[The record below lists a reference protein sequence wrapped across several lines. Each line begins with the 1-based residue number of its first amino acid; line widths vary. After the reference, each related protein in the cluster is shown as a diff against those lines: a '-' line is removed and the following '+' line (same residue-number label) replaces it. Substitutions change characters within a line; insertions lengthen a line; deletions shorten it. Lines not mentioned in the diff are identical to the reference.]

1 MNSISTRYFTSRRLG
16 AGVAAFLALVLL
28 ALVLTAWRA
37 PQLLVLAGEGFPGP
51 TWPAPGNYATV
62 QGTTLP
68 EGQAPAQLPGV
79 PVQTRFEESGGRALL
94 MERGGVLQTEIYRDG
109 VIRDTRL
116 NSYSLVKS
124 LVGALV
130 LRAVADGR
138 IKSLDAPLRQIL
150 GADAPD
156 VTVGEVL
163 TMSSGLVMVPE
174 PPKTEDTSADD
185 HSFSPFGPLARIHA
199 YGIEKMMPEL
209 RVDRNMEGH
218 FHYQSA
224 NTALLGV
231 ALERVY
237 NQSLPDLL
245 SSLIWKP
252 AGAADA
258 HWRRYPAGRGVSA
271 YCCLYARPL
280 DWIRVGRFLLDN
292 GTLGKPFLP
301 QALWRDF
308 LMPNLDA
315 QARRQGAYG
324 DQVRHDVLDRPGEQA
339 QGPFAYF
346 MGLDGQMVYL
356 LPKQDAVV
364 VRFGERVQLLHST
377 LYELFPKG

>member
-1 MNSISTRYFTSRRLG
+1 MRK
-16 AGVAAFLALVLL
+16 
-28 ALVLTAWRA
+28 
-37 PQLLVLAGEGFPGP
+37 
-51 TWPAPGNYATV
+51 
-62 QGTTLP
+62 
-68 EGQAPAQLPGV
+68 
-79 PVQTRFEESGGRALL
+79 RFEASGGRALL
-94 MERGGVLQTEIYRDG
+94 MERGGALQAEIYGDG
-109 VIRDTRL
+109 ITRDTRL

-138 IKSLDAPLRQIL
+138 IKSLDTRLRQIL
-150 GADAPD
+150 GADAPE

-163 TMSSGLVMVPE
+163 TMSSGLVMAPE

-199 YGIEKMMPEL
+199 YGIETVMPEM
-209 RVDRNMEGH
+209 RVDRKLEGH

-224 NTALLGV
+224 NTALLGL

-258 HWRRYPAGRGVSA
+258 HWRRYPAGQGVSA

-292 GTLGKPFLP
+292 GAPEKPFLP
-301 QALWRDF
+301 QVLWRDF
-308 LMPNLDA
+308 LLPNLDV
-315 QARRQGAYG
+315 QVRRQGAYG
-324 DQVRHDVLDRPGEQA
+324 DQLRHDVLDRPGEPA

-356 LPKQDAVV
+356 LPNQDAVV

>member
-1 MNSISTRYFTSRRLG
+1 
-16 AGVAAFLALVLL
+16 
-28 ALVLTAWRA
+28 
-37 PQLLVLAGEGFPGP
+37 
-51 TWPAPGNYATV
+51 
-62 QGTTLP
+62 
-68 EGQAPAQLPGV
+68 
-79 PVQTRFEESGGRALL
+79 
-94 MERGGVLQTEIYRDG
+94 MERGGALHAEIYGDG
-109 VIRDTRL
+109 IARETRL

-138 IKSLDAPLRQIL
+138 IKSLETPLRQIL

-156 VTVGEVL
+156 VTVGDVL
-163 TMSSGLVMVPE
+163 TMSSGLVMAPE

-199 YGIEKMMPEL
+199 YGIEKMMPEM
-209 RVDRNMEGH
+209 RVDRNMVGR

-224 NTALLGV
+224 NTALLGL

-237 NQSLPDLL
+237 DQPLPELL

-258 HWRRYPAGRGVSA
+258 YWRRYPAGRGVSA

-292 GTLGKPFLP
+292 GIQGNPFLP
-301 QALWRDF
+301 QALWNEF
-308 LMPNLDA
+308 LLPNLDA
-315 QARRQGAYG
+315 QVRRQGSYG
-324 DQVRHDVLDRPGEQA
+324 DQLRHDVLDRPGEPA

-364 VRFGERVQLLHST
+364 VRFGERMQLLHST
-377 LYELFPKG
+377 LYELFPNG

>member
-1 MNSISTRYFTSRRLG
+1 
-16 AGVAAFLALVLL
+16 
-28 ALVLTAWRA
+28 
-37 PQLLVLAGEGFPGP
+37 
-51 TWPAPGNYATV
+51 
-62 QGTTLP
+62 
-68 EGQAPAQLPGV
+68 
-79 PVQTRFEESGGRALL
+79 
-94 MERGGVLQTEIYRDG
+94 MERGGGLQAEIYGDD
-109 VIRDTRL
+109 VTRDTLL

-138 IKSLDAPLRQIL
+138 IKNLDTPLRQIL

-163 TMSSGLVMVPE
+163 TMSSGLVMAPE
-174 PPKTEDTSADD
+174 PPKTGYTSADD

-209 RVDRNMEGH
+209 RVDRKMEGH
-218 FHYQSA
+218 FRYQSA
-224 NTALLGV
+224 NTALLGLM
-231 ALERVY
+231 LERVY
-237 NQSLPDLL
+237 NQPLPDLL

-258 HWRRYPAGRGVSA
+258 HWRLYPAGRGVSA
-271 YCCLYARPL
+271 YCCLYARAL

-292 GTLGKPFLP
+292 GTRENPFLP

-308 LMPNLDA
+308 LLPNLDA
-315 QARRQGAYG
+315 QVRRHGAYG
-324 DQVRHDVLDRPGEQA
+324 DQVRHDVLDRPGEPI

-364 VRFGERVQLLHST
+364 VRFREGMQLLHST